1 MIATAMARLLQG
13 AERALFRTEVA
24 VLRSVQSIMMAS
36 NRWRVS
42 LRIAPSGSEQCS
54 IPMSRSLKTR
64 RRTRTI
70 FSSEHSTSDFR
81 LIGSL
86 QNPGGLENAEGFSLD
101 GRLFLPPPPN
111 SGGVPRYAAVRLP
124 SAKPRSACLTGP
136 VRPASCEAPRKYLS
150 RNCLLNA
157 NVRFDTYIVNES
169 DLLAVTAVTRNVA
182 RVSKLPKFTY
192 LGTGC
197 TLRVI
202 RVVFHPCHS
211 FYWS

>member
-13 AERALFRTEVA
+13 AERALFRTELA

-42 LRIAPSGSEQCS
+42 LWIAPSGSEQCS

-86 QNPGGLENAEGFSLD
+86 QNPGGWGMPEVLPLMGAFFF
-101 GRLFLPPPPN
+101 LFLRIQEV
-111 SGGVPRYAAVRLP
+111 GHVAQLFGCRLQ
-124 SAKPRSACLTGP
+124 SL
-136 VRPASCEAPRKYLS
+136 
-150 RNCLLNA
+150 
-157 NVRFDTYIVNES
+157 
-169 DLLAVTAVTRNVA
+169 DLLASLGLFGLLLAKHLVDISHETA
-182 RVSKLPKFTY
+182 S
-192 LGTGC
+192 
-197 TLRVI
+197 
-202 RVVFHPCHS
+202 
-211 FYWS
+211 

>member
-13 AERALFRTEVA
+13 AERALFRTELA

-64 RRTRTI
+64 RSTRTI

-150 RNCLLNA
+150 RNCLLKA
-157 NVRFDTYIVNES
+157 NVRFDTYIVNET
-169 DLLAVTAVTRNVA
+169 DFLAVTGVTGNVA
-182 RVSKLPKFTY
+182 RVAKLPKFTY